1 MPSTRFPS
9 ALRPAPWLRRLLL
22 TSAGAALLLAG
33 LAMIVLPGPAI
44 VFIPAGLALLA
55 ADYPLAHR
63 LLARFRQWLSRY
75 ARAGRI
81 RLRDTSREATRRGGT
96 T

>member
-22 TSAGAALLLAG
+22 TTTGAALLVAG

-63 LLARFRQWLSRY
+63 LLARFRQFLSQR

-81 RLRDTSREATRRGGT
+81 RQRGT
-96 T
+96 PR